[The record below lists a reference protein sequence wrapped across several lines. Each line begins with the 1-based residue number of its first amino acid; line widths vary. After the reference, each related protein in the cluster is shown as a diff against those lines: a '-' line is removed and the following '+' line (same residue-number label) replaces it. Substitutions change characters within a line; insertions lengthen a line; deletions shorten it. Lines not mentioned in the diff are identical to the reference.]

1 MIILLVSEETLQRQK
16 IENERH
22 KQLSAAQEKLM
33 LQYLDCVN
41 NHSMSIDEFIN
52 KTNDFTD
59 YWSDVAADAD
69 VANQN
74 GIEIPERYL
83 AKGWH

>member
-1 MIILLVSEETLQRQK
+1 MLINEETLQRQK

-22 KQLSAAQEKLM
+22 KQLSAEQEKLM

-59 YWSDVAADAD
+59 YWSDVAADTAK
-69 VANQN
+69 QKP
-74 GIEIPERYL
+74 IEIPERYL

>member
-1 MIILLVSEETLQRQK
+1 MVILLISEETLQQQR

-22 KQLSAAQEKLM
+22 KQLSAKQEKLM

-59 YWSDVAADAD
+59 YWSDVAADAGA
-69 VANQN
+69 ANQN

-83 AKGWH
+83 AK

>member
-1 MIILLVSEETLQRQK
+1 MIILLISEETLQQQI

-22 KQLSAAQEKLM
+22 KQLSAKQEKLM

-41 NHSMSIDEFIN
+41 SHTMSIDEFIN

-59 YWSDVAADAD
+59 YWSDVATETAEQK
-69 VANQN
+69 V
-74 GIEIPERYL
+74 IEIPERYL
-83 AKGWH
+83 AK

>member
-1 MIILLVSEETLQRQK
+1 MLISEETLQQQR

-22 KQLSAAQEKLM
+22 KQLSAKQEKLM

-41 NHSMSIDEFIN
+41 SHTMSIDEFIN

-59 YWSDVAADAD
+59 YWSDVEAETAK
-69 VANQN
+69 QKP
-74 GIEIPERYL
+74 IEIPEHL
-83 AKGWH
+83 KSVANHGN

>member
-1 MIILLVSEETLQRQK
+1 MLISEETLQQQR

-22 KQLSAAQEKLM
+22 KQLSAKQEKLM

-41 NHSMSIDEFIN
+41 NHTMSINEFIN

-59 YWSDVAADAD
+59 YWSDVAADA
-69 VANQN
+69 AKQKP
-74 GIEIPERYL
+74 IEIPERYL
-83 AKGWH
+83 AKTGH